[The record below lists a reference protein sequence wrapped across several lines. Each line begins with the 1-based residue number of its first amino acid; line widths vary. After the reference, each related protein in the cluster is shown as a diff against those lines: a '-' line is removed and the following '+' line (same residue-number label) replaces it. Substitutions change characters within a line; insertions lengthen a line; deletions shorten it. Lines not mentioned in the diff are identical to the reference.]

1 MYRNLRFKP
10 HDSLDATDFH
20 GRGPAHWPT
29 FYVEFKDS
37 YDLNL
42 MVGIL
47 FDLGIF
53 FYITFYSI
61 GNTIRLFSA
70 RK

>member
-53 FYITFYSI
+53 FLNYVLQHWQHYKVIQ
-61 GNTIRLFSA
+61 R
-70 RK
+70 